1 MKNLDW
7 KSVGELIGL
16 AAIVGSLI
24 FVGVQLV
31 VEQDIAETEA
41 YIASAQLTNDQTELL
56 TTYRDIWIAG
66 LDGEK
71 LEKSDEYVFQALV
84 WAVFQR
90 KVSIWQRRIRLD
102 AGDPQNWIDSFALE
116 IYQYPGLRRTWDEQL
131 HRRSAH
137 ENVLGFSGSGGG
149 FSASVQESLEALDR
163 NPPSLPD
170 QRPYILR

>member
-7 KSVGELIGL
+7 KSVGELVGL
-16 AAIVGSLI
+16 AAIVGSLV

-31 VEQDIAETEA
+31 VEQEIAESEA
-41 YIASAQLTNDQTELL
+41 YIESAQLTNDQTELL
-56 TTYRDIWIAG
+56 TTYRDIWVAG

-71 LEKSDEYVFQALV
+71 LEKNDEFVFQALV

-116 IYQYPGLRRTWDEQL
+116 IYRYPGLRRIWDEQR
-131 HRRSAH
+131 HRRSAN
-137 ENVLGFSGSGGG
+137 ENVLGFTGSGGG
-149 FSASVQESLEALDR
+149 FSASVQKSLEELDQ
-163 NPPSLPD
+163 NLPSLLY
-170 QRPYILR
+170 QRTYILR